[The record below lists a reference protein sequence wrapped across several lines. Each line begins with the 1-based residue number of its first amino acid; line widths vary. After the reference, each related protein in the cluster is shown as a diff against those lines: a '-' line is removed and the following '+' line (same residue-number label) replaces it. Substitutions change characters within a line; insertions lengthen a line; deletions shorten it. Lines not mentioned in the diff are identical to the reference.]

1 MNATLRLTDISKS
14 FGSIRVLERVNLE
27 AFPGE
32 VHILAG
38 ENGAGKSTLMKILAG
53 VYSQYDGTIE
63 LSGVRAEFSSPHD
76 ASVAG
81 ISVIHQEMSL
91 IPAMSVLDNL
101 FLGRKL
107 SMWSGRRQK
116 AELAL
121 EAHALCKSLDL
132 EIDLDQPI
140 EQYSIAVRNQIEI
153 LKALTFKSRVLVM
166 DEPSSALGASEVEK
180 MFGLIDQL
188 KKNGCA
194 IIYISHRMEEIYRLA
209 DRITVL
215 RDGKS
220 VGTAL
225 ASDLPEPKLI
235 EWMIGRELKNQF
247 PHRSRVARSEPGLV
261 ARNFHGVDFEVGAG
275 EILGIAGLQGSGK
288 SELIQALYTPEIS
301 PHVANMS
308 FYVFRRSKTHKKT
321 YLPRRGEIHIAGKP
335 FEVRSP
341 EHSIKQGLA
350 LLTNDRKETGLCL
363 GMSVSE
369 NLTLSRL
376 KDFSRLGFIRKNQE
390 KSAALRAM
398 KRLRVKCNDLTQAV
412 GELSGGNQQKVAL
425 GKCIETSPKVLLLDE
440 PTRGVDVGAKHEIY
454 ELIFELAAQGSAIV
468 LITSEMPECLALSDR
483 IMVMHRGRKSAI
495 FTKEEATQ
503 EKILKAAMGEA

>member
-1 MNATLRLTDISKS
+1 MNATLRLADISKS

-53 VYSQYDGTIE
+53 VYSQYEGSIE
-63 LSGVRAEFSSPHD
+63 LSGALVHFATPHE
-76 ASVAG
+76 ASKAG

-107 SMWSGRRQK
+107 GPWMGKKQK
-116 AELAL
+116 TQL
-121 EAHALCKSLDL
+121 ETEARKLCQSLDL
-132 EIDLDQPI
+132 EIDLDQPV
-140 EQYSIAVRNQIEI
+140 ENFSIALRNQIEI
-153 LKALTFKSRVLVM
+153 LKALTFQSRVLVM
-166 DEPSSALGASEVEK
+166 DEPTSALGATEVEK
-180 MFGLIDQL
+180 MFGLIAQL

-194 IIYISHRMEEIYRLA
+194 IIYISHKMEEIYRIA
-209 DRITVL
+209 DRITIL

-225 ASDLPEPKLI
+225 AADLPQPKLI

-247 PHRSRVARSEPGLV
+247 PTRKTAVQTEKKLV
-261 ARNFHGVDFEVGAG
+261 VKNFRGVDFEVRAG

-288 SELIQALYTPEIS
+288 SELVQSLYSSRESGQIEVDGKSFKPHS
-301 PHVANMS
+301 PA
-308 FYVFRRSKTHKKT
+308 R
-321 YLPRRGEIHIAGKP
+321 
-335 FEVRSP
+335 
-341 EHSIKQGLA
+341 SIKQGVA

-363 GMSVSE
+363 GMSVSD

-376 KDFSRLGFIRKNQE
+376 SDFSRLGFIRDGLE
-390 KSAALRAM
+390 KGAALRAM
-398 KRLRVKCNDLTQAV
+398 KRLRVKCNDLSQTV

-425 GKCIETSPKVLLLDE
+425 GKCTETSPKVLLLDE

-483 IMVMHRGRKSAI
+483 IMFMHRGKVSAT
-495 FTKEEATQ
+495 FTQAEATQ
-503 EKILKAAMGEA
+503 EKILKAAMGEDVA

>member
-1 MNATLRLTDISKS
+1 MNPALRLIDIGKS
-14 FGSIRVLERVNLE
+14 FGSVRVLDRVNLE

-53 VYSQYDGTIE
+53 VYSNYDGKIE
-63 LSGVRAEFSSPHD
+63 LGNTTVQFASPHD
-76 ASVAG
+76 ASKAG
-81 ISVIHQEMSL
+81 VSVIHQEMSL

-101 FLGRKL
+101 FLGRDLSPWMGRKL
-107 SMWSGRRQK
+107 KQELEK
-116 AELAL
+116 EALAL
-121 EAHALCKSLDL
+121 CQSLDL
-132 EIDLDQPI
+132 KIDLDQPV
-140 EQYSIAVRNQIEI
+140 ESFSIAIRNQIEI
-153 LKALTFKSRVLVM
+153 LKALTFQSRVLVM

-180 MFGLIDQL
+180 MFKLIAEL

-194 IIYISHRMEEIYRLA
+194 IIYISHRMEEIYRIA

-220 VGTAL
+220 IGTAL
-225 ASDLPEPKLI
+225 ASDLSEPKLI

-247 PHRSRVARSEPGLV
+247 PQARSVPKADRKLV
-261 ARNFHGVDFEVGAG
+261 VKNFRGVDFEVRSG

-288 SELIQALYTPEIS
+288 SELIQSLYDSNETGQIE
-301 PHVANMS
+301 VD
-308 FYVFRRSKTHKKT
+308 
-321 YLPRRGEIHIAGKP
+321 GKP
-335 FEVRSP
+335 FKLQSP
-341 EHSIKQGLA
+341 RHSIRQGVA

-376 KDFSRLGFIRKNQE
+376 SDFSRWGFIRPDLEQ
-390 KSAALRAM
+390 SAALRAM
-398 KRLRVKCNDLTQAV
+398 KRLRVKCNDLSQTV

-425 GKCIETSPKVLLLDE
+425 GKCTETSPKVLLLDE

-454 ELIFELAAQGSAIV
+454 ELIFELAASGSAIV

-483 IMVMHRGRKSAI
+483 IMVMHRGKVSAT
-495 FTKEEATQ
+495 FTRQEATQ
-503 EKILKAAMGEA
+503 EKILKAAMGEEVA